1 MFKYE
6 AEDLRKI
13 AEKLEKA
20 ETMED
25 VKEIMEALEKIKMYI
40 EWGTIDIK
48 EKEG

>member
-6 AEDLRKI
+6 VEDLREI
-13 AEKLEKA
+13 AKRLEKA
-20 ETMED
+20 ETKEE

-40 EWGTIDIK
+40 EWGMIDIK